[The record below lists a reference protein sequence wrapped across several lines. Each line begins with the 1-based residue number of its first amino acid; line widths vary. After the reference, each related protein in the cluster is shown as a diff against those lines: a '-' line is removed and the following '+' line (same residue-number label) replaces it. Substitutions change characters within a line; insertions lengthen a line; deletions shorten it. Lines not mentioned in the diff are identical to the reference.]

1 MSPLFYREQQHDL
14 TMHSIPELDARGLR
28 QFALTTGG
36 ILAVLFGLLLPW
48 LFDAG
53 LPYWPWIIAVIL
65 AVWGLAAPKSLRPV
79 YLGWMRFGLA
89 ISRVTTPLI
98 LSLVFFLVFTP
109 AGLIM
114 RLARHDPM
122 QRRLSAD
129 ADSYREPSRTA
140 APESMERPY

>member
-1 MSPLFYREQQHDL
+1 V
-14 TMHSIPELDARGLR
+14 TTHSIPELDARGLR

-36 ILAVLFGLLLPW
+36 IVAVLFGLLLPW

-53 LPYWPWIIAVIL
+53 LPYWPWILAAIL
-65 AVWGLAAPKSLRPV
+65 AVWGLAAPKSLRPA

-114 RLARHDPM
+114 RLTGHDPM

-129 ADSYREPSRTA
+129 TASYREPSRAA

>member
-1 MSPLFYREQQHDL
+1 MSTHD
-14 TMHSIPELDARGLR
+14 IPELDARGLR
-28 QFALTTGG
+28 QFALSTGG
-36 ILAVLFGLLLPW
+36 IVVVLFGLLLPW

-53 LPYWPWIIAVIL
+53 LPYWPWILATIL

-79 YLGWMRFGLA
+79 YRGWMQVGLA

-98 LSLVFFLVFTP
+98 LGLVFFLLFTP

-114 RLARHDPM
+114 RLTGHDPM
-122 QRRLSAD
+122 RRRLSDEAS
-129 ADSYREPSRTA
+129 SYREPSRTA